1 MKVSIKEGTSLCQG
15 QMKPI
20 YPPKIKKLRDKT
32 EPSKTH
38 YVPEN
43 QLNSLQQLTMLAY
56 LHSSQ
61 VARFGVKKKIKKK
74 GLFKVLLLERGL
86 CWSTSSYCAKV

>member
-1 MKVSIKEGTSLCQG
+1 MSRADETNLSSQNK
-15 QMKPI
+15 
-20 YPPKIKKLRDKT
+20 KKLRDKT

-61 VARFGVKKKIKKK
+61 VAGFGVKKK
-74 GLFKVLLLERGL
+74 GLFKVLLLEWGL

>member
-1 MKVSIKEGTSLCQG
+1 MKVSIKGGDVSMSRADETNLSSQN
-15 QMKPI
+15 K
-20 YPPKIKKLRDKT
+20 KKLRDKT

-61 VARFGVKKKIKKK
+61 VAGFGVKKKRP
-74 GLFKVLLLERGL
+74 L
-86 CWSTSSYCAKV
+86 

>member
-1 MKVSIKEGTSLCQG
+1 MSRADETNLSSQNK
-15 QMKPI
+15 
-20 YPPKIKKLRDKT
+20 KKLRDKT

-61 VARFGVKKKIKKK
+61 VAGFGVKKKK
-74 GLFKVLLLERGL
+74 GLFKVLLLEWGL

>member
-20 YPPKIKKLRDKT
+20 YPPKIKKKLRDKT

-61 VARFGVKKKIKKK
+61 VAGFGVKKKKASLKC
-74 GLFKVLLLERGL
+74 F
-86 CWSTSSYCAKV
+86 C